1 MDGLMGPTMNLAS
14 KKLTAGQALA
24 LAHLLLAASG
34 CVTATGGTG
43 GAPPAGT
50 PSDAAPRGRVQA
62 RASIDSRADADY
74 YLSHALT
81 LAKEEPGEINR
92 TDFVRFRRGRLYAS
106 GPNDS
111 DVIGALER
119 ELSAAFDQDDQRA
132 IVDITARILTD
143 DEADIRAH
151 MLRSIALRKLQ
162 RTREADFHRGVALA
176 LIQSV
181 MATGDGRSLE
191 SAWTV
196 FRVKEEYEIIKVL
209 GCLVESQAL
218 KSNGDRMFDV
228 LVARKAQGGGVIR
241 VHFDIT
247 ELFAEEGRNL
257 RRRSADRAVQH
268 GVAPDD
274 RSPPA
279 PARR

>member
-1 MDGLMGPTMNLAS
+1 MGFAMNLTS

-24 LAHLLLAASG
+24 CIYLFLAGSG
-34 CVTATGGTG
+34 CVTATGGTV
-43 GAPPAGT
+43 GAPVVGT
-50 PSDAAPRGRVQA
+50 PSEPAPKVRAQA
-62 RASIDSRADADY
+62 RSSIDSHADAEY

-92 TDFVRFRRGRLYAS
+92 TDFARFRRGRLYAG
-106 GPNDS
+106 GPADS
-111 DVIGALER
+111 DVMRALGKK
-119 ELSAAFDQDDQRA
+119 LTAVFDQDDQRA
-132 IVDITARILTD
+132 IVDITARILID

-162 RTREADFHRGVALA
+162 RTREADFHRDVALG
-176 LIQSV
+176 LIQSII
-181 MATGDGRSLE
+181 ATGDGRNLE

-218 KSNGDRMFDV
+218 KSNGDRKFDV

-247 ELFAEEGRNL
+247 ELFAEEGRDL
-257 RRRSADRAVQH
+257 RTRSADRAVQQ
-268 GVAPDD
+268 GVAPDG
-274 RSPPA
+274 RSFAA